1 MKRIHYFHILF
12 IAAALFSLWVIFGQR
27 EDEHSLIYEQYE
39 QQIRDYLRQIDDLK
53 QFAEAQKV
61 IIDSLENQK
70 PIIIEKWKTI
80 LKPVETFSQV
90 ETSEQLTKYIN
101 VNCGLSDS
109 VILWKNEADTFAL
122 LKSEQSKCIL
132 TELYTGKMFAE
143 LWENSEFQNEKLKS
157 VVSSQDTI
165 IGIYEEVVIL
175 KDAQIDILH
184 SEKKQERRKGL
195 KRGIVIGASVASFI
209 WLLVK

>member
-1 MKRIHYFHILF
+1 MKRIHFFHILF

-39 QQIRDYLRQIDDLK
+39 QQIRDYLRQVDDLK

-61 IIDSLENQK
+61 IIDILENQK

-80 LKPVETFSQV
+80 LKPVETFSFT
-90 ETSEQLTKYIN
+90 ETHSVLTQEINAACEQENKQKTTIYEN
-101 VNCGLSDS
+101 
-109 VILWKNEADTFAL
+109 DTLACFDT
-122 LKSEQSKCIL
+122 EQIKCIL
-132 TELYTGKMFAE
+132 TEIYTGKMFAE
-143 LWENSEFQNEKLKS
+143 LYGHSEQQNEKLKS

-184 SEKKQERRKGL
+184 TEKKQERRKGL
-195 KRGIVIGASVASFI
+195 KRGVVIGASVASFI